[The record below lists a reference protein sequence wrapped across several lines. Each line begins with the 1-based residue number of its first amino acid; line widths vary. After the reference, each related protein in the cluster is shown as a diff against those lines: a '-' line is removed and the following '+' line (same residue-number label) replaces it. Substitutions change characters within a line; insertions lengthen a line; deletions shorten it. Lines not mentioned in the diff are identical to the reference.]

1 MLLLY
6 LMESRWCREEP
17 QTGRPQF
24 ARYEDKH
31 CFITVICS
39 QARAPV
45 SAREKIYAER
55 LSRKVNGKVGVGWG
69 GWDGAG
75 AAAAH
80 GEELGWFSSRVML
93 AKPLPAVVT
102 EIAAIKSLVA

>member
-6 LMESRWCREEP
+6 LMESRWCREEL

-39 QARAPV
+39 QARATV

-69 GWDGAG
+69 GWDGVG
-75 AAAAH
+75 RVQRLHMESWDGFHH
-80 GEELGWFSSRVML
+80 GGCWQSRCQQL
-93 AKPLPAVVT
+93 
-102 EIAAIKSLVA
+102 

>member
-69 GWDGAG
+69 GMGRVQRLHMEKSWDGFH
-75 AAAAH
+75 H
-80 GEELGWFSSRVML
+80 G
-93 AKPLPAVVT
+93 
-102 EIAAIKSLVA
+102 